1 MTLKKILFITYLLFI
16 TPLFAQSDLGFDV
29 DYAKFNYDH
38 NSVFFE
44 LYYSFNQK
52 TFAAESNDQG
62 VFISADLHVEIAAGE
77 NKVIDE
83 TYHLN
88 IQVDTNTIQY
98 KNEDLVGILAFNI
111 PNGTYLLTVTA
122 DDKFSNNSKTYTK
135 EIDLTPFDST
145 VIGLSDIEL
154 SSRIIQEGADKN
166 SIYYKNN
173 LEIIPNPKAL
183 FGMNSPVLYYYT
195 ELYNSINSKAD
206 GYTLE
211 RIISNNKKKIEVNEE
226 KLSLSNSAIVKA
238 GFVNMAKYSSGR
250 YSIDLYVKDSLDNI
264 VASKSKNF
272 YVYNPHKK
280 TDIVENRKL
289 SYITS
294 EFGILSEE
302 ECDHYFE
309 AAKYISAQSEIDL
322 YESLVNED
330 SKRKFL
336 FEFWR
341 KRDVIPETEIN
352 EYKEEY
358 MARLDYVN
366 SNYGHRHKKGY
377 RTDRGRVALV
387 YGIPDRVESRNN
399 ENEYKPYE
407 IWYYDSIEGGVL
419 FIFGDTMGISELE
432 LLHST
437 KRGEFYNEEWQSRL
451 TIKGGF

>member
-1 MTLKKILFITYLLFI
+1 MTFKKILFIAYLLSI
-16 TPLFAQSDLGFDV
+16 TSLVAQSDLGFDV
-29 DYAKFNYDH
+29 DYAKFNYDE
-38 NSVFFE
+38 NSQLIE

-52 TFAAESNDQG
+52 TFATETNDQG
-62 VFISADLHVEIAAGE
+62 EFISADLHVEIGSGE

-83 TYHLN
+83 SYHLN
-88 IQVDTNTIQY
+88 IQVDTNTFQY

-111 PNGTYLLTVTA
+111 PNGTYQLKVTA
-122 DDKFSNNSKTYTK
+122 DDRLSRNSKTYTK
-135 EIDLTPFDST
+135 EIDFISLDSNA
-145 VIGLSDIEL
+145 INLSDIEL
-154 SSRIIQEGADKN
+154 SSQIIQDGADTS

-183 FGMNSPVLYYYT
+183 FGMNFPVLFYYV
-195 ELYNSINSKAD
+195 ELYNSSDLKTD
-206 GYTLE
+206 GYILE
-211 RIISNNKKKIEVNEE
+211 RIISNNKKSLEVNEE
-226 KLSLSNSAIVKA
+226 ELSLSNAAVVKA
-238 GFVNMAKYSSGR
+238 GFVNMAKYSSGK
-250 YSIDLYVKDSLDNI
+250 YSLNINVKDSLDNI
-264 VASKSKNF
+264 VASKLKNF

-280 TDIVENRKL
+280 ADLVENRKL

-309 AAKYISAQSEIDL
+309 AAQYISAQSEIDL
-322 YESLVNED
+322 YETLVGED

-341 KRDVIPETEIN
+341 KRDIIPETEIN

-377 RTDRGRVALV
+377 KTDRGRVALV

-407 IWYYDSIEGGVL
+407 IWYYDRIEGGVL

-432 LLHST
+432 LLHSN
-437 KRGEFYNEEWQSRL
+437 KRGEYYNEDWQSRL